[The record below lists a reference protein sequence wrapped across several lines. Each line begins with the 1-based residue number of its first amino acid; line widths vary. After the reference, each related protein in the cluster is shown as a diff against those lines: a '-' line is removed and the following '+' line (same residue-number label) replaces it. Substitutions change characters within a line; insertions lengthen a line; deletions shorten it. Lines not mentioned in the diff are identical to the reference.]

1 MKTTLIIHPQDD
13 STTFLCG
20 IYASLSDKTVITG
33 GMTRAEVQKQ
43 IRCHDRV
50 MMLGHGSQL
59 GLFSVGRFPE
69 AYPYIIDRAVVQSLR
84 SKAGNVYIWCNA
96 DCFVRDHGLT
106 GFFSGM
112 FCSEVSECQYFGVGS
127 TQDLV
132 DESNYG
138 FSEIV
143 AKHLDEPPVVF
154 YKNVLHEY
162 GRLAKRNPVAEYNH
176 SRLYLNLLEPNMF
189 HNNVRKTA

>member
-1 MKTTLIIHPQDD
+1 MKTTLVIHPQDD

-20 IYASLSDKTVITG
+20 IYANLPDKTVITG
-33 GMTRAEVQKQ
+33 GITKAEVQKQ
-43 IRCHDRV
+43 ILNHVRV

-59 GLFSVGRFPE
+59 GLFSVGQFPD

-84 SKAGNVYIWCNA
+84 NKANSVYIWCNA
-96 DCFVRDHGLT
+96 DCFLRDHGLT
-106 GFFSGM
+106 GFHSGM
-112 FCSEVSECQYFGVGS
+112 FCSEISETQYFGVAGTQS
-127 TQDLV
+127 TI

-154 YKNVLHEY
+154 YRNVLVEY
-162 GRLAKRNPVAEYNH
+162 GQLARNNPVALYNH
-176 SRLYLNLLEPNMF
+176 SRLFLY
-189 HNNVRKTA
+189 

>member
-1 MKTTLIIHPQDD
+1 MKTTLIIHPLDH
-13 STTFLCG
+13 STIFLCG
-20 IYASLSDKTVITG
+20 IYASLPDKTVITG
-33 GMTRAEVQKQ
+33 GMTKAEVQEQ
-43 IRCHDRV
+43 IRGHDRI

-59 GLFSVGRFPE
+59 GLFSVGRFPD
-69 AYPYIIDRAVVQSLR
+69 ACPYIIDSATVRSLR
-84 SKAGNVYIWCNA
+84 SKANSVYIWCNA
-96 DCFVRDHGLT
+96 DSFMREHALT

-112 FCSEVSECQYFGVGS
+112 FCSEMSECRYFGVES

-162 GRLAKRNPVAEYNH
+162 GRLARRNPVAEYNH
-176 SRLYLNLLEPNMF
+176 SRLYLNLLEPYMF
-189 HNNVRKTA
+189 YNNVRNTA